1 MSEPTPATMR
11 ALQVTTLS
19 EAFEGVEVV
28 ALPTPAPKPGE
39 ALVRVRAAALGF
51 PGLLMTRGA
60 YQHRPDTPFIF
71 GGDFAGE
78 VVAVGEGAGIAIG
91 ARVAGGAV
99 TGSFAEYLVAP
110 AQGLMPI
117 PEGASFEQAAAFP
130 SAYVTAHVSLAHAA
144 RIEPGEWVLVLGG
157 AGGVG
162 LATVD
167 MALALGAKVIA
178 GASTEEKRAALR
190 AYAPDTHVIDTT
202 KPFKDSVREISGG
215 GVNVVFDPVGGDL
228 FAEAMSCLTFAG
240 RMLVIGFASG
250 DIPTLSVNRAL
261 IKNISVI
268 GVRAGEFSRRFP
280 EKRRETMQ
288 QLMALWS
295 RGALRPHVDIVFA
308 LDAWRD
314 GVERMTSR
322 ACVGRVILKP

>member
-1 MSEPTPATMR
+1 MSEPPLAHMR

-19 EAFEGVEVV
+19 EAFEGVEIVT
-28 ALPTPAPKPGE
+28 ALTPTLKVGE

-51 PGLLMTRGA
+51 PALLMTRGA

-78 VVAVGEGAGIAIG
+78 VVAVSENAGVTLG
-91 ARVAGGAV
+91 ARVAGGAI
-99 TGSFAEYLVAP
+99 TGSFAEYLAVP
-110 AQGLMPI
+110 AQGLLPI
-117 PEGASFEQAAAFP
+117 PEGVSFAHAACFP
-130 SAYVTAHVSLAHAA
+130 SAYVTAHVSLVHAA
-144 RIEPGEWVLVLGG
+144 RIELGEWVLVLGA

-162 LATVD
+162 LAAVD
-167 MALALGAKVIA
+167 IALALGAKVIA
-178 GASTEEKRAALR
+178 GASSEAKRAALR
-190 AYAPDTHVIDTT
+190 AYAPDAHVIDTT
-202 KPFKDSVREISGG
+202 KPFKDVVREISGG

-261 IKNISVI
+261 IKHVSVI

-295 RGALRPHVDIVFA
+295 RGAIRLHVDTIFP

-314 GVERMTSR
+314 GVARMTSR